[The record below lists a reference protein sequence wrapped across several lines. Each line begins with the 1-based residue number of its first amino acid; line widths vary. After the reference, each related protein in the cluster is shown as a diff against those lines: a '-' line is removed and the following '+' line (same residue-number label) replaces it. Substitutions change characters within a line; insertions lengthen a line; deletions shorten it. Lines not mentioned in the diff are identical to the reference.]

1 MPTAAPASTA
11 ALAQELVSLCRA
23 GKYLDAVAR
32 LYSKDI
38 VSVEPIDSPQKPA
51 EMRGIDAIRGKN
63 ERWVEN
69 NEIHKAEAIG
79 PFVGEDQFAV
89 RYDFAFTAKQS
100 GQRMQMSEM
109 GLYTVKDGKIVREQ
123 FFYHMPG
130 AWRGVAAM
138 LVSGRRSGPTLC
150 LTGPASQFLSLFL
163 TPLQH
168 PMSPWPPPSACGF
181 HWSRQGCLR
190 HRGGRNIGA

>member
-11 ALAQELVSLCRA
+11 GVAQELVSLCRA
-23 GKYLDAVAR
+23 GKYLDAVGK

-51 EMRGIDAIRGKN
+51 EMRGIDIIRGKN

-79 PFVGEDQFAV
+79 PFVGEGQFAV
-89 RYDFAFTAKQS
+89 RFDLDFTIKQS
-100 GQRMQMSEM
+100 GQRVQLCEM
-109 GLYTVKDGKIVREQ
+109 GLYTVEDGKIVREQ

-130 AWRGVAAM
+130 A
-138 LVSGRRSGPTLC
+138 
-150 LTGPASQFLSLFL
+150 
-163 TPLQH
+163 
-168 PMSPWPPPSACGF
+168 
-181 HWSRQGCLR
+181 
-190 HRGGRNIGA
+190 